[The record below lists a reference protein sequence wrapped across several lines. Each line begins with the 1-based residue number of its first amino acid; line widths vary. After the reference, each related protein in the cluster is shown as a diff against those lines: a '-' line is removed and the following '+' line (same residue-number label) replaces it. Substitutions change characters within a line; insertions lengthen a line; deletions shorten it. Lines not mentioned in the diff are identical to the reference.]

1 MPLCKNSP
9 QRTCLLVQRTAGS
22 TQPPRLI
29 RDRSQNH
36 TSRMA
41 TIARIPT
48 VEPVCGT
55 RRPEP
60 TYPFPMPA
68 EPATITAPPPQDMRR
83 AALQLALTFA
93 FIKFA
98 IHLVTNLL
106 QPHLG
111 WGYFRDE
118 LYYIACGHHL
128 GFGYVDHGPIIAL
141 QARLAQI
148 LFGNSLAGI
157 RMLSAV
163 AGAGKVFLTGL
174 LCWRLGGNRW
184 AQSLA
189 MLAVL
194 LAPQYLGTDGYLS
207 MNSFEGVF
215 WMTCVYAL
223 IALVQGGNPR
233 WWLIFGLSAGI
244 GLENKPSMTFFLLTL
259 LLALIVT
266 RQRRLL
272 FAREYVGSAAL
283 GVTLLIALAAP
294 NIIWQIHN
302 HWPTLEFLHN
312 GVVQHKN
319 IALPLPQFISQQ
331 ILQFNPI
338 GSILWIT
345 GVLWLLIARAAKP
358 WRWIGLTYLFF
369 FVLMF
374 ILHAKDYYLAP
385 IYPVLCAAGAV
396 AFFAPRLARPWW
408 QSAYALVL
416 VITGLLLL
424 PAAIPVMR
432 PEIQLAYLLR
442 MHLQGRPLEKWKQGP
457 FPQFFTDRFG
467 WQEMAD
473 QTTAAYNSLSPADRA
488 RAGIFAG
495 NYGEAGAISLLA
507 PRPADGSKLPTV
519 VSGQNSY
526 FLWGPNNYSGDVMIV
541 VVSAPIDDIQQYY
554 GDVKLFAHVGNPW
567 SMPFE
572 HVNVYIV
579 RHRKFNFAQAWPEMK
594 DYI

>member
-1 MPLCKNSP
+1 
-9 QRTCLLVQRTAGS
+9 
-22 TQPPRLI
+22 
-29 RDRSQNH
+29 
-36 TSRMA
+36 MA

-83 AALQLALTFA
+83 AALQLAVAFA
-93 FIKFA
+93 LVKFA

-128 GFGYVDHGPIIAL
+128 AFGYVDHGPVVAL
-141 QARLAQI
+141 QARLAQT

-157 RMLSAV
+157 RMLSAL
-163 AGAGKVFLTGL
+163 AGAAKVFLTGL
-174 LCWRLGGNRW
+174 LCWRLGGNRR

-194 LAPQYLGTDGYLS
+194 LAPQYLGADGYLS

-215 WMTCVYAL
+215 WMTCLYAL
-223 IALVQGGNPR
+223 IAMLQGGSPR
-233 WWLIFGLSAGI
+233 WWLVFGLSAGI

-259 LLALIVT
+259 LLALLVT
-266 RQRRLL
+266 KQRRLL
-272 FAREYVGSAAL
+272 FAREYVGNAAL
-283 GVTLLIALAAP
+283 GVTLLFALATP
-294 NIIWQIHN
+294 NVVWQLQN

-319 IALPLPQFISQQ
+319 VILPFPQFFGAQFT
-331 ILQFNPI
+331 QFNPI

-345 GVLWLLIARAAKP
+345 GVLWLLFARAARP
-358 WRWIGLTYLFF
+358 WRWLGLTYLFF
-369 FVLMF
+369 FALMF
-374 ILHAKDYYLAP
+374 LLHAKDYYLAP
-385 IYPVLCAAGAV
+385 IYPVFAAAGAV
-396 AFFAPRLARPWW
+396 AFFAPRVNRNPARPWW
-408 QSAYALVL
+408 QAAYALIL
-416 VITGLLLL
+416 IITAGLIF

-432 PEIQLAYLLR
+432 PENELAYLLR
-442 MHLQGRPLEKWKQGP
+442 MHLIGKPLEKWSQGP

-467 WQEMAD
+467 WQEMAN

-488 RAGIFAG
+488 HVGIFAG

-507 PRPADGSKLPTV
+507 PRPADGSKLPAV

-526 FLWGPNNYSGDVMIV
+526 WMWGSNNYSGDVMIL
-541 VVSAPIDDIQQYY
+541 VVSATPDDIKQYY
-554 GDVKLFAHVGNPW
+554 GDVTLFAHVDNPW

-572 HVNVYIV
+572 HVNIYIV
-579 RHRKFNFAQAWPEMK
+579 RYRVSNFTDAWPEMK
-594 DYI
+594 NYI